1 MSRMRIRHP
10 RSPRVRRALGGAIA
24 VGLLAVGLIA
34 TPAGAAERKDEIT
47 LGYSAWP
54 GWFPLAV
61 AEEAGIFDEVGLKV
75 NLRYFADYI
84 GSLDAMTAGRLD
96 GNTQTLNDTM
106 AGVAAGSDQVI
117 VVVNDNSAGNDQ
129 IICDASISSIDD
141 LKGKTIAAEP
151 GVVDH
156 FLLLQG
162 LATKG
167 LTEDDVDFRGLPTD
181 AAAAAFANGKFDCV
195 GVFAPFTAEAIKR
208 PGSKVLFSSKD
219 FPGTIP
225 DHIVV
230 SKDLIEENPQAVQKL
245 VDAWYKTLDYI
256 AANPDAATRIMAD
269 KAGVSVA
276 EYQDFATGT
285 KIFTPQQALAAFQPG
300 SDYTSLQYTAK
311 KINPFL
317 VKSELIPKKIS
328 LKGLFD
334 PSFTET
340 YVTGLGTTTSTTAP

>member
-1 MSRMRIRHP
+1 M
-10 RSPRVRRALGGAIA
+10 AATA
-24 VGLLAVGLIA
+24 AAGLLVVAPTG
-34 TPAGAAERKDEIT
+34 AGAGTADDEIT

-61 AEEAGIFDEVGLKV
+61 AEEAGIFEDVGLKV
-75 NLRYFADYI
+75 NLRYFADYL

-106 AGVAAGSDQVI
+106 AGVSAGSDQVI
-117 VVVNDNSAGNDQ
+117 VVVNDNSDGNDQ
-129 IICDASISSIDD
+129 IICDESISSIED
-141 LKGKTIAAEP
+141 LEGKTIAAEP

-167 LTEDDVDFRGLPTD
+167 LTEDDIDFRGLPTD

-208 PGSKVLFSSKD
+208 PGSKVLFSSAD

-230 SKDLIEENPQAVQKL
+230 SQDLIDENPEAVQKL
-245 VDAWYKTLDYI
+245 VEAWYKTLDYI
-256 AANPDAATRIMAD
+256 AANPDEATKVMAD

-276 EYQDFATGT
+276 EYEEFEAGT
-285 KIFTPQQALAAFQPG
+285 NIFTPEQALAAFQPG
-300 SDYTSLQYTAK
+300 SDYSSLLYTAK

-334 PSFTET
+334 ASFTEE
-340 YVTGLGTTTSTTAP
+340 YVSSMGATTTTTAP